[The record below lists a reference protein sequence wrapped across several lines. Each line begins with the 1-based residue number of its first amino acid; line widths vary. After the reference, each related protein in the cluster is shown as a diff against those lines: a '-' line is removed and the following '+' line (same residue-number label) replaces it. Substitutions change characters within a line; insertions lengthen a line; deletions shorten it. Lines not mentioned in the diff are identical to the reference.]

1 MRKIIAKC
9 LHPIGTF
16 HHQKQQMPLY
26 EPAAQLL
33 NYAREIAV
41 MTEEQFSNH
50 FNGMSVH
57 LKMTLRL
64 NPFVNSKPTVCL
76 FPWNPPL
83 SANIPQQER
92 SPPMANARLP
102 QTLPLPE
109 TPQNQNEN
117 AVLGREYR
125 PEPQNVVEQQAV
137 NQNEGNA
144 QVAVRNTGRRRARS
158 RDSNESNDSYE
169 PPRRNRGRNEVA
181 PPVPVQQRIPQPLTE
196 IDRVQQ
202 LLRTFGSKMKYQ
214 RYRGDNF
221 PKFETEEYHQLQ
233 QEQDTDE
240 EEFIAKLYLDIK
252 ENLALAFESQVR
264 ASFYHYVVGEK
275 LIRMHERIGKVRFA
289 QFLSTQLAMSK
300 R

>member
-1 MRKIIAKC
+1 
-9 LHPIGTF
+9 
-16 HHQKQQMPLY
+16 
-26 EPAAQLL
+26 
-33 NYAREIAV
+33 
-41 MTEEQFSNH
+41 
-50 FNGMSVH
+50 MSVH

-83 SANIPQQER
+83 SAHIPQQER
-92 SPPMANARLP
+92 SPPLANALP
-102 QTLPLPE
+102 QTLPFP
-109 TPQNQNEN
+109 QNEN

-125 PEPQNVVEQQAV
+125 ADPQNVVEQQVV

-144 QVAVRNTGRRRARS
+144 QVAVRNPGRRRARS

-181 PPVPVQQRIPQPLTE
+181 PPVPVQQRIPNQLSE
-196 IDRVQQ
+196 FDRVQQ

-221 PKFETEEYHQLQ
+221 PKFDTEEYHQLQ
-233 QEQDTDE
+233 QEQATDE
-240 EEFIAKLYLDIK
+240 DEFIAKLYLEIK
-252 ENLALAFESQVR
+252 ENLALAFESEVR
-264 ASFYHYVVGEK
+264 ASFYHYLVGEK
-275 LIRMHERIGKVRFA
+275 LIRMHEKIGRDRFS
-289 QFLSTQLAMSK
+289 QFLSDQLAMSK